1 MADYSQFKT
10 STDPEFLATQS
21 RPMERTREANA
32 RALAT
37 SINKVQPSNLYQSG
51 TVSIDPGSISANT
64 RASISVAIDN
74 AAPGDFII
82 FLPPTTLNNG
92 LVYAGATVA
101 TSGTVSLFLGNI
113 TGSPIDDSARDWSY
127 VAFRLS

>member
-1 MADYSQFKT
+1 MNSRFLT

-21 RPMERTREANA
+21 RPNERTREANA

-37 SINKVQPSNLYQSG
+37 SANKVQPTNVIQSG
-51 TVSIDPGSISANT
+51 TVSIDPGSINANT
-64 RASISVAIDN
+64 RAAVSVAIDN
-74 AAPGDFII
+74 AAPGDIFL
-82 FLPPTTLNNG
+82 FLPPTTLNAG

-101 TSGTVSLFLGNI
+101 ASGTVSLFLGNI
-113 TGSPIDDSARDWSY
+113 TGGAINDGALSWDY